1 MTSPTVG
8 SVTAVSPVPKTFLS
22 LYAGAGGLDKGF
34 VDAGLQP
41 LWANDIDADAV
52 ETHKTNLGDHAVCG
66 DVDHLRD
73 QIVDHAPDLVIGGPP
88 CQGFSVAGRLEP
100 DDPRSRHVRTFLD
113 VVADLEPSGFVMEN
127 VKNLA
132 VNERWA
138 DLVASLKVRAE
149 ELGFT
154 TRIFVLNAS
163 HYGVPQARERMFMV
177 GLRECE
183 PTAPKPT
190 TDSNPPTVRS
200 ELLKLPRLGD
210 PGNASRCTAIV
221 TPARNPVLRRSPYA
235 GLLFNGKGRALNL
248 DAPAPTLPA
257 TMGGNRTPIIDQ
269 KQLDG
274 DAEENWVV
282 GYHRRLMAGRGPVE
296 RVPLRMRRLS
306 VEEAAAIQTFP
317 SSWDFVGPQSSR
329 FRQIGNAVPPLLAQA
344 VAEQVIAD
352 LNRETASSLDELAL
366 AAA

>member
-1 MTSPTVG
+1 
-8 SVTAVSPVPKTFLS
+8 VPNTFLS

-34 VDAGLQP
+34 VDAGMSP

-52 ETHKTNLGDHAVCG
+52 ETYKRNLGNHVVCG
-66 DVDHLRD
+66 DVDDLRD
-73 QIVDHAPDLVIGGPP
+73 QIGEQVPDVVIGGPP
-88 CQGFSVAGRLEP
+88 CQGFSVAGGMQP
-100 DDPRSRHVRTFLD
+100 DDPRSRHVWTFLD
-113 VVADLEPSGFVMEN
+113 VVSDLEPSAFVMEN

-132 VNERWA
+132 VNDRWA
-138 DLVASLKVRAE
+138 DLISALQARAE
-149 ELGFT
+149 EAGYR

-163 HYGVPQARERMFMV
+163 HYGVPQARERMFMI
-177 GLRECE
+177 GLRDFE
-183 PTAPKPT
+183 PTKPPT
-190 TDSNPPTVRS
+190 RTEGEPPTVRA
-200 ELLKLPRLGD
+200 ELLKLPSLGAA
-210 PGNASRCTAIV
+210 GNASRCTAIV
-221 TPARNPVLRRSPYA
+221 TPARNPVLRRSPFA

-282 GYHRRLMAGRGPVE
+282 GYHRRLMAGRGPLG
-296 RVPLRMRRLS
+296 RVPKRMRRLT

-317 SSWDFVGPQSSR
+317 SNWCFAGPQSSR

-352 LNRETASSLDELAL
+352 LDQNVDPSMDESELA
-366 AAA
+366 AV

>member
-1 MTSPTVG
+1 MSPR
-8 SVTAVSPVPKTFLS
+8 SITFLS

-34 VDAGLQP
+34 VDAGLRP

-52 ETHKTNLGDHAVCG
+52 ETYRHNLGNHVVCG
-66 DVDHLRD
+66 DVDNLRD
-73 QIVDHAPDLVIGGPP
+73 QIGKHRPDIIIGGPP
-88 CQGFSVAGRLEP
+88 CQGFSVAGGMQP
-100 DDPRSRHVRTFLD
+100 DDPRSRHVWTFMD
-113 VVADLEPSGFVMEN
+113 VVADLEPSAFVMEN

-132 VNERWA
+132 VNDRWA
-138 DLVASLKVRAE
+138 DLVAALKARAE
-149 ELGFT
+149 EIGFT

-163 HYGVPQARERMFMV
+163 HYGVPQARERMFMI
-177 GLRECE
+177 GFRDAE
-183 PTAPKPT
+183 PTRPPT
-190 TDSNPPTVRS
+190 STKNNPPTVRA
-200 ELLKLPRLGD
+200 ELRKIPALGNI
-210 PGNASRCTAIV
+210 GNSSRCTAIV

-274 DAEENWVV
+274 NAEENWVV
-282 GYHRRLMAGRGPVE
+282 GYHRRLMAGRGPVG
-296 RVPLRMRRLS
+296 RVPKRMRRLT

-317 SSWDFVGPQSSR
+317 SDWRFVGPQSSR
-329 FRQIGNAVPPLLAQA
+329 FRQIGNAVPPLLSHA

-352 LNRETASSLDELAL
+352 LRRDVRPSIDEFAL
-366 AAA
+366 TPT